1 MPELDQHLPY
11 LYQNVYQIV
20 LIKVISSKVDLN
32 LKKFS
37 DILLHL
43 CEFIAISMKHDGY
56 SVVSWTPPW
65 LWLKCPW
72 CLQITPYYLPVY
84 KGKKTKNMKNL
95 SKTNLLSAKKVKKML
110 DKKSWLEKIKSIKS
124 RITIEYFFDFYR
136 PIIVLFLRD
145 VCYFSAKSQKKYLI
159 ISRDL
164 RGKSTFGGGW
174 LGVKGGGDF
183 VYNSKWTMYQITL
196 PPFLTPSH
204 PFPPKKLFFP
214 IKPCLVIP
222 RFPRWRMPKNV

>member
-1 MPELDQHLPY
+1 MNTSVTLTQMSMM
-11 LYQNVYQIV
+11 
-20 LIKVISSKVDLN
+20 SSN
-32 LKKFS
+32 
-37 DILLHL
+37 H
-43 CEFIAISMKHDGY
+43 A
-56 SVVSWTPPW
+56 
-65 LWLKCPW
+65 
-72 CLQITPYYLPVY
+72 
-84 KGKKTKNMKNL
+84 
-95 SKTNLLSAKKVKKML
+95 LLSPGLQGEKNKKYEKFVKNKLIIGQKSKKML

-204 PFPPKKLFFP
+204 PLPPKKLFFP